1 MSLRPRPPRP
11 ALRWQGVGTTA
22 NPGRGQAAPQGR
34 PCQATASPG
43 SPRCPAFRDSRG
55 GRGCPRAAPASAS
68 GAPRP
73 AESFAACRA
82 GCVRRDWA
90 DWPRRRPLSWLRFPE
105 AADHPRGSYAREPRR
120 PAAHE
125 PQTWQSPSLRPLLA
139 PSTKGSTSQRL
150 RHVGLAPV
158 PLWMWADRLW
168 ARAGWRRRSG
178 GRCLRGSGLG
188 EPLKGP

>member
-1 MSLRPRPPRP
+1 MAECREDSEPWPRAGGAAGP
-11 ALRWQGVGTTA
+11 ALSGPGEPGVA
-22 NPGRGQAAPQGR
+22 PAPGL
-34 PCQATASPG
+34 PG
-43 SPRCPAFRDSRG
+43 LPWGARVSPRCARLSLWCSWPSGELRG
-55 GRGCPRAAPASAS
+55 VPGRVCSAS
-68 GAPRP
+68 PSP
-73 AESFAACRA
+73 PP
-82 GCVRRDWA
+82 RRDWA
-90 DWPRRRPLSWLRFPE
+90 AWPRRRPLSWLRFPE

-120 PAAHE
+120 LAAHD

-139 PSTKGSTSQRL
+139 PSTKGSTSQRR
-150 RHVGLAPV
+150 RHVGLVPV